1 MWHILISIWF
11 LLVDHRSSSAMP
23 TNESEDHYRTMR
35 WSSSDESNNRAHIDV
50 TPAAIGS
57 PSSTDCS
64 KQTINIDALANET
77 GSSNDIIQYT
87 SSWQRNPNAQAHDDE
102 DSQSSNSIEIVFTV
116 PYSISSSTILTQRV
130 FITDVADNRLLAS
143 LSNLCGNGS
152 SFIINYAS
160 AIALPHNICL
170 YLVLNQSVST
180 FLREIVFCR
189 TIADSEN
196 PASSSQSSETDGTH
210 TVGPSQFF
218 ILSQGIIILIM
229 MFVIF
234 IVQTARQKSLV
245 HRARQRL
252 SRSRPYK
259 VVFGHKV
266 NGVEVK
272 HTAISSATT
281 LRAGLNHFVGPRQRP
296 PNPNDLDAPLD
307 EQVLSATDLKS
318 TVTDRSGAR
327 SYVNR
332 DFINVKEFTKRMSG
346 PDDGR
351 AESDIYTSPI

>member
-1 MWHILISIWF
+1 
-11 LLVDHRSSSAMP
+11 
-23 TNESEDHYRTMR
+23 MR

-50 TPAAIGS
+50 TPAASGS
-57 PSSTDCS
+57 PSSADCS

-77 GSSNDIIQYT
+77 GSTNEIIQYT

-102 DSQSSNSIEIVFTV
+102 NSQLSSIEIAFTI
-116 PYSISSSTILTQRV
+116 PYSISGSSILTQRV
-130 FITDVADNRLLAS
+130 FITDVTHNQLLAS
-143 LSNLCGNGS
+143 LSNLCLNGS
-152 SFIINYAS
+152 SFIVNYAS
-160 AIALPHNICL
+160 TIALPHNICL
-170 YLVLNQSVST
+170 YLVLNHSLSAI
-180 FLREIVFCR
+180 LREIVFCR
-189 TIADSEN
+189 TIADSETS
-196 PASSSQSSETDGTH
+196 ASSSSSHETDGAH

-229 MFVIF
+229 MFIIF

-259 VVFGHKV
+259 VVFGHSV
-266 NGVEVK
+266 NGVEAK
-272 HTAISSATT
+272 PTAISSATT

-296 PNPNDLDAPLD
+296 PNPNDLDASLN
-307 EQVLSATDLKS
+307 EQVLSAADLKS

-327 SYVNR
+327 SYVNL

-346 PDDGR
+346 PDDAR
-351 AESDIYTSPI
+351 PESDIYTSQI

>member
-1 MWHILISIWF
+1 
-11 LLVDHRSSSAMP
+11 MP
-23 TNESEDHYRTMR
+23 TNESEDHYRTIR

-50 TPAAIGS
+50 TPAAIDS
-57 PSSTDCS
+57 PSSADCS

-77 GSSNDIIQYT
+77 GATKESFQYT
-87 SSWQRNPNAQAHDDE
+87 SSWQRNPNAQPHDDE
-102 DSQSSNSIEIVFTV
+102 DSHSSTASNSIEIIFTI
-116 PYSISSSTILTQRV
+116 PYSISVSSILTQRV
-130 FITDVADNRLLAS
+130 FITDVAHNHLLAS
-143 LSNLCGNGS
+143 LSNLCLNGS
-152 SFIINYAS
+152 SFIVNYAS

-170 YLVLNQSVST
+170 NLVLNQSLST

-189 TIADSEN
+189 TINDSEN
-196 PASSSQSSETDGTH
+196 PASSSQSHETDGTH

-229 MFVIF
+229 MFIIF

-245 HRARQRL
+245 HRGRQRL

-259 VVFGHKV
+259 VIFGHKV
-266 NGVEVK
+266 NGVEAK

-281 LRAGLNHFVGPRQRP
+281 LRAGLNHTIGPRQRP
-296 PNPNDLDAPLD
+296 PNPNDLDAPLN
-307 EQVLSATDLKS
+307 EQVLSAMDLKS

-327 SYVNR
+327 SYVNL

-351 AESDIYTSPI
+351 PESDINTSPI